1 MKHRETATAA
11 TRTTNAEKSNQPTK
25 GVLNMGHKIECDLQT
40 REGFIDAIKQAGN
53 YIRDHASNLLGE
65 YPSLLCE
72 MDIVATFR
80 FDELPCIEV
89 KRRHICCHEG
99 LYPQNSAD
107 VDTLEKICRDM
118 YREIEEHDAKHP
130 DEVPTA
136 DDTRALYGD
145 RLRAL
150 GVVL

>member
-1 MKHRETATAA
+1 MAH
-11 TRTTNAEKSNQPTK
+11 Q
-25 GVLNMGHKIECDLQT
+25 IECDLQT
-40 REGFIDAIKQAGN
+40 RAGFIDAIQQAGS
-53 YIRDHASNLLGE
+53 YIHDHASNLLGE

-107 VDTLEKICRDM
+107 VDTLEKIARDM
-118 YREIEEHDAKHP
+118 YREIISHDEKHP
-130 DEVPTA
+130 DEVPPA
-136 DDTRALYGD
+136 SDKRAAYGD
-145 RLRAL
+145 RLAAL
-150 GVVL
+150 GVQL